1 MDKKAWIV
9 VSTCIALLGLQW
21 YWTNEQRKE
30 AEAAAPAAAQ
40 VAEGAPA
47 AESAEGAAPAAA
59 PTAETV
65 TPAEAP
71 TAAVEEKPTVIAS
84 LTGKQSDGT
93 AVARYDFQDLGGSV
107 HGVTMLGKAIN
118 STKPDL
124 QDDVVINSDAQH
136 GIGALIFN
144 LSEAAAPRFDTTRY
158 SVVPAQTDDTHVTLV
173 GKAGDLIIRKV
184 YSLMPLQKGEEV
196 IDGNAYAL
204 SLKVDVQNTAG
215 TAQKAENWGLYT
227 GAMAPLSKYEND
239 YYNYYVRLE
248 NNSFEKENK
257 GSFNP
262 WLGRP
267 KERLLETDAKD
278 LEWLGTMNQFYATIV
293 QADKSCATKTY
304 YAAPFKF
311 KRPAGDEAQG
321 LATAL
326 GIPAFTLAPKADGLQ
341 GGQQSL
347 SYSIFTGPKL
357 NLMLNDMTGE
367 FRKLDRVMDYTF
379 LTPISYAMNWLIN
392 KFYLLF
398 GNWGWAI
405 VAMTFV
411 VRLCIWPLYRKSY
424 YSMKQMSLLQP
435 KMQELKEKYGDD
447 QQKIQ
452 MEMMN
457 LYREYNINPM
467 AGCLP
472 MMLQMPIFLA
482 FFWVLQT
489 AAEFRGAPWLGW
501 VTDLSQ
507 MDTVAEVSLMGYD
520 LPINVLPVIMAFS
533 MLFMMRMTPTPATAD
548 NMQVKIMRWMPLMF
562 FFFCYTYGSAL
573 ALYWTTTNIIS
584 IIQTLIIRRMPAPEL
599 KKAARKKGGK
609 KSFFEKMMEAQKAQ
623 QALLEKQQRE
633 AAMRNVTKH

>member
-9 VSTCIALLGLQW
+9 VSTCIALLALQW

-30 AEAAAPAAAQ
+30 AEATAPAAAQ
-40 VAEGAPA
+40 VAEGTPTAEADA
-47 AESAEGAAPAAA
+47 AAAAA
-59 PTAETV
+59 PTAETA

-71 TAAVEEKPTVIAS
+71 TEAVEEKPTIIAC

-93 AVARYDFQDLGGSV
+93 AVARYDFQDVGGSV

-136 GIGALIFN
+136 GIGTLIFN
-144 LSEAAAPRFDTTRY
+144 LSSAAAPRFDSTRY
-158 SVVPAQTDDTHVTLV
+158 SVVPAQTDETHVTLV

-184 YSLMPLQKGEEV
+184 YSLIPLKQGEEV
-196 IDGNAYAL
+196 IEGNAYAL

-257 GSFNP
+257 GSFHP
-262 WLGRP
+262 WLGSP
-267 KERLLETDAKD
+267 KERVLETEAKE

-293 QADKSCATKTY
+293 QADKSCATNTY

-311 KRPAGDEAQG
+311 TRTSGDEAQG

-472 MMLQMPIFLA
+472 MLLQMPIFLA

-507 MDTVAEVSLMGYD
+507 MDTVAEVTLLGYD